1 MGIEEILPLL
11 SPTASAFVTQ
21 VLQANDQQTLNMML
35 QIVMSA
41 PDVQQ
46 GVALLEQAVAEFA
59 AQAGIPTPDA
69 NPVAGAPPGVDP
81 MAGAVPPMPPGMP
94 SVGPEGMPP
103 PEAMMPPGY
112 APAGAMPPLPP
123 ADAPAPPAP
132 ERPKQPPKKKVPKYI
147 PPRVPKVPKPTYE
160 QILEDARTG
169 REFWR
174 ARDDR
179 IREDYDLYHLVYD
192 EETFGGQNDTV
203 GAVIVHRRS
212 QPNTLV
218 NLVTTLTTAKNDKL
232 TVEMEPRS
240 DDDEHRTA
248 SQDAEDFI
256 LTCRELDEQWW
267 LEHRVGE
274 PPLPRKEAGL
284 AALEGGFGWSWAVE
298 ADDLEYPFQY
308 EVIPLSQL
316 YDVGHACTR
325 QFGMPLHKARAR
337 YGAIEKAYPLEG
349 KGTSWDNNQWVRLI
363 IHADNHGC
371 WKSVVWEEISFGK
384 HSPSAKPLLGSD
396 SGQVGMAGHERWVEE
411 PRRINYGFRYFN
423 YVVWGGS
430 PVEPMMEQE
439 DSMTAYKG
447 YGVLT
452 MLRKTFRLMD
462 LFISAVATGALTN
475 LDPAY
480 LHRVPDHVNKTK
492 VKRLDRRPGA
502 QNVIGQEDK
511 VEPLRWDIS
520 ASPDS
525 INLMNSLIA
534 ELQDVSSPSL
544 SGASGPS
551 GIAQQISNDAA
562 SQQVVAPM
570 IDALEKW
577 YGLMHK
583 QRLIL
588 AWRYGKDEQN
598 KDEHGKSQVYFDS
611 YQKRSYKGETSGQ
624 YGEVKPATVEQAG
637 VRVLVRY
644 HDRNTQEEM
653 AVSQMCANLV
663 NSHLMS
669 QETALRKMG
678 VKNPQQ
684 EIQRIVADG
693 AFMEKSVLKA
703 LVETAVYNSGNQVL
717 IDAWDKAFYAE
728 AMQAQQGSP
737 PAATG
742 IPSMPNNPGVNAQ
755 GTSSAVSSPMQQQ
768 VGMMQ

>member
-1 MGIEEILPLL
+1 MGIEDILPLL

-21 VLQANDQQTLNMML
+21 VLQANDQQTLDLML
-35 QIVMSA
+35 QIVQSA

-46 GVALLEQAVAEFA
+46 GVAMLEQAIQEFA
-59 AQAGIPTPDA
+59 AQAGIDTPEA
-69 NPVAGAPPGVDP
+69 PPAMPPPGMSPGMAPPG
-81 MAGAVPPMPPGMP
+81 M
-94 SVGPEGMPP
+94 EGLPP
-103 PEAMMPPGY
+103 PEAMMPPGF

-123 ADAPAPPAP
+123 ADAPAPPTP
-132 ERPKQPPKKKVPKYI
+132 PPPQRPPQKPKKKVPKYT
-147 PPRVPKVPKPTYE
+147 PPRVVNVPKPTYE
-160 QILEDARTG
+160 DILEDARAG
-169 REFWR
+169 RTFWQ

-192 EETFGGQNDTV
+192 DEVFGGRNDTI

-218 NLVTTLTTAKNDKL
+218 NLVTTLATAKNGKV

-240 DDDEHRTA
+240 DDDAHEDA
-248 SQDAEDFI
+248 SQDAEDFVV
-256 LTCRELDEQWW
+256 TCRELDEQWW
-267 LEHRVGE
+267 LENRVAE
-274 PPLPRKEAGL
+274 PPLSRKEAGL
-284 AALEGGFGWSWAVE
+284 AALEGGFGWSWFV
-298 ADDLEYPFQY
+298 DPDNTEYPFQY

-337 YGAIEKAYPLEG
+337 YGAIEKAYPIDG
-349 KGTSWDNNQWVRLI
+349 KGRLWDANQWVRII
-363 IHADNHGC
+363 IHADNHGA
-371 WKSVVWEEISFGK
+371 WKSVVWEEIPFGK
-384 HSPSAKPLLGSD
+384 SSPSAKPLLGPD
-396 SGQVGMAGHERWVEE
+396 SGQVGLAGNERWVEE
-411 PRRINYGFRYFN
+411 PQRINYGFRYFTQ
-423 YVVWGGS
+423 VTWGGS
-430 PVEPMMEQE
+430 PAEPML
-439 DSMTAYKG
+439 DADNSLTAYKG
-447 YGVLT
+447 HGVLT

-502 QNVIGQEDK
+502 QNVVGQEDK

-534 ELQDVSSPSL
+534 ELQDISSPAL
-544 SGASGPS
+544 SGAPGPS
-551 GIAQQISNDAA
+551 GIAQQLSTDAA

-570 IDALEKW
+570 VDALEEC
-577 YGLMHK
+577 YSLIHK

-588 AWRYGKDEQN
+588 AWRYGKDEQGN
-598 KDEHGKSQVYFDS
+598 KSESGKSQVYFDA

-624 YGEVKPATVEQAG
+624 YGEMKPATVEKSG
-637 VRVLVRY
+637 VRVIVRY

-653 AVSQMCANLV
+653 AVAQMCANLV

-693 AFMEKSVLKA
+693 AFMEKAVLKA
-703 LVETAVYNSGNQVL
+703 LVETAVYNSGNQTL

-728 AMQAQQGSP
+728 AMQASQGSQ
-737 PAATG
+737 PAPTG
-742 IPSMPNNPGVNAQ
+742 QPSLPNNPDINAQ
-755 GTSSAVSSPMQQQ
+755 GTSSAVQAPLQQQ
-768 VGMMQ
+768 VGAMQ